1 MEFIRNCFTLACFSA
16 AIGMTIWWCY
26 KFSKDESLSEIEYKT
41 FESSENVETPMLSL
55 CFLLPVDRLK
65 LMSYNDSFSPNHYQG
80 VLMGNRDIDGM
91 ENIDFNYVTLNLT
104 DHVLMDRMNFRN
116 GTEIVTNWPSSP
128 GYNSTSNSHGLEVTY
143 SGFYHNSLIK
153 CFGLRVD
160 IKKVAKTQFYF
171 DTLMYPKGYRPRM
184 RKPFHPFTY
193 IHLPNQI
200 FLAGNTLKETWPD
213 RKNNLGY
220 SMRFTITSMDIL
232 KRRNKMAQE
241 CVDDGIKFDDYVMA
255 SHVEKFGC
263 KPLYLNIISNRS
275 MCSGKEKMNEA
286 IFDFL
291 MIHDMSVKPCT
302 TLHNVNYRYEE
313 ADYEN
318 KRIQNRF
325 NIEIVFPDSFK
336 EIVQVKAVDIQTVI
350 GNAGGYVGLFCGNII
365 LFYSIFLLVF

>member
-1 MEFIRNCFTLACFSA
+1 MEFLRNCFTLACFSA

-41 FESSENVETPMLSL
+41 FDSSEDVETPMLSL
-55 CFLLPVDRLK
+55 CFLLPVDSLK
-65 LMSYNDSFSPNHYQG
+65 LRSYNDSFSPNQYQG
-80 VLMGNRDIDGM
+80 VLMGNRVVDGM
-91 ENIDFNYVTLNLT
+91 ENVDFNYVTLDLT
-104 DHVLMDRMNFRN
+104 DHVFKHRMHFRN
-116 GTEIVTNWPSSP
+116 GTEIVTDWPSSP
-128 GYNSTSNSHGLEVTY
+128 GYNSTSNSHDPLEVTY

-153 CFGLRVD
+153 CFGLYVD
-160 IKKVAKTQFYF
+160 IKKVSKTKFYF

-213 RKNNLGY
+213 RKNNIGY
-220 SMRFTITSMDIL
+220 TMRFTITSMDIL
-232 KRRNKMAQE
+232 KRRSKMAQE
-241 CVDDGIKFDDYVMA
+241 CIDDGIKYDDYVMEN
-255 SHVEKFGC
+255 HVEKFAC
-263 KPLYLNIISNRS
+263 KPLYLNIVSNSS
-275 MCSGKEKMNEA
+275 MCSGKEKMDEA
-286 IFDFL
+286 IFDFVA
-291 MIHDMSVKPCT
+291 IHNISVKPCT

-313 ADYEN
+313 ADFDN

-325 NIEIVFPDSFK
+325 YIEIVFPDSFK

-365 LFYSIFLLVF
+365 LFYSIFLL